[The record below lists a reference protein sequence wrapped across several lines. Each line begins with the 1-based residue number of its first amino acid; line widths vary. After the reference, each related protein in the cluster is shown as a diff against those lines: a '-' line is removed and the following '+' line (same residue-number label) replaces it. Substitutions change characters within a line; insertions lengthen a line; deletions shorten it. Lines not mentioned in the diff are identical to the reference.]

1 MKKCIITILVVL
13 LVTAG
18 IQILL
23 DRRNYSVGK
32 DTVVQVGT
40 GRFDIGKVPDSYTVL
55 DQKTGDE
62 IEPSVKKYR
71 FASLSGKLYLIG
83 SKGYTLIDCKG
94 GAVEQHEALDQF
106 DKAEQRGFRQPKIFI
121 SPKWA
126 AAVEILLWVLYA
138 AFVSALVFGGRY
150 FINRRR
156 QTNKANTNTI

>member
-18 IQILL
+18 MQALL

-32 DTVVQVGT
+32 DTAVPIGT
-40 GRFDIGKVPDSYTVL
+40 GRFDIGKVIDGYTVM

-71 FASLSGKLYLIG
+71 FAPLSGKLYLIG
-83 SKGYTLIDCKG
+83 SKGYTLINCKG

-106 DKAEQRGFRQPKIFI
+106 DKAEQRGFRHKVFI

-138 AFVSALVFGGRY
+138 AIVSALVFGGRC
-150 FINRRR
+150 FVNRRR
-156 QTNKANTNTI
+156 RTHKANTSAT